1 VRNHVQIV
9 QNLAIQAWRHR
20 EVLDEPY
27 VENAMNHNNS
37 VDFGTLYRA
46 AFAERDAEKKQLLL
60 KQVQSV
66 IASYHEEEA
75 SAKIPVQGLTISPV
89 RAIA

>member
-1 VRNHVQIV
+1 
-9 QNLAIQAWRHR
+9 
-20 EVLDEPY
+20 
-27 VENAMNHNNS
+27 MKHNN

-66 IASYHEEEA
+66 IASSHEEDTPVRL
-75 SAKIPVQGLTISPV
+75 PVQGLTIGPI